1 MKIQIRG
8 SEHNLTLILPTRML
22 FSRTVVRLANHF
34 GRKYA
39 GEAMAQL
46 PPEAL
51 DALFAEFRR
60 IKKVH
65 GAWELVDVQSSDGE
79 SVRIIL

>member
-8 SEHNLTLILPTRML
+8 SEQNLTFLLPTRL
-22 FSRTVVRLANHF
+22 VFSKTVVRLANYF
-34 GRKYA
+34 GHKYA
-39 GEAMAQL
+39 GKAMAQL

-65 GAWELVDVQSSDGE
+65 GSWELVDVQSSDGE